1 MAGGSLVALVAYG
14 SQNVILSGNPQ
25 MTYFYKSFKRYSHF
39 AMENITIP
47 LNGPNEL
54 DFDAP
59 TQLRAKIPR
68 YSDLMS
74 ELIFSFTIPDI
85 YSKYLTPNAT
95 RTGQWEFQWVRYLG
109 AAIIQNAAFFVGGQ
123 KIQEFDGSYLLS
135 RALLDKDQD
144 EFEKW
149 KNLVGDNP
157 ELTNPSIGAYA
168 GGSAHSGYPTVRVN
182 PVSNPTAA
190 FTGTIAGTTLTVSAI
205 SSGLITVGAYIY
217 GSGVAANT
225 RVATIISG
233 SGGIGVYSLN
243 NTQQLAQSQLWAIA
257 TPTSGAG
264 LQLNRPSIFGRDI
277 HVPLSFWFTESPSQS
292 VPLVGLQY
300 HECEVQLTL
309 APINQLYT
317 ILDPSGN
324 RVNPEYRVVSPQANI
339 NQNTPNY
346 VSYTDLSGHIR
357 WFFTDFG
364 ATIEK
369 DSWPSL
375 NPRLQATFVSLP
387 KEEQQ
392 IFATRPLSYLVNQ
405 VTQYPNP
412 GLYIRSVLD
421 LQTHNPLTRL
431 IFVQRRSD
439 AGQRND
445 FANFTNWSTYP
456 YAPFSPTP
464 GVVSFLQQTNTSGL
478 LILNSQVEMIRGLR
492 VLCDGTEIQEF
503 KNIDYFTKYSPYKY
517 TKGIG
522 QEGLPIYSFQLGQNT
537 MQPSGSLN
545 ASRIR
550 NFQVE
555 VDVYPLPLNT
565 TYTYDV
571 DIYVEN
577 INFFEVVAGMG
588 GLKFAL

>member
-25 MTYFYKSFKRYSHF
+25 MTYFYKAFKRYSHF
-39 AMENITIP
+39 AMENITIA
-47 LNGPNEL
+47 LNGPNQL

-68 YSDLMS
+68 YGDLMS
-74 ELIFSFTIPDI
+74 ELVFTFHIPDI
-85 YSKYLTPNAT
+85 YSKYMAPQPAPG
-95 RTGQWEFQWVRYLG
+95 RTSQWEFEWVRYLG

-144 EFEKW
+144 EFLKW
-149 KNLVGDNP
+149 KNLVGDVP
-157 ELTNPSIGAYA
+157 ELTTPSAGAYA
-168 GGSAHSGYPTVRVN
+168 GGSTYSGYPTVVKN
-182 PVSNPTAA
+182 PQ
-190 FTGTIAGTTLTVSAI
+190 AG
-205 SSGLITVGAYIY
+205 
-217 GSGVAANT
+217 
-225 RVATIISG
+225 
-233 SGGIGVYSLN
+233 
-243 NTQQLAQSQLWAIA
+243 
-257 TPTSGAG
+257 PAG
-264 LQLNRPSIFGRDI
+264 QINRPSIFGRDI

-292 VPLVGLQY
+292 IPLVGLQY

-309 APINQLYT
+309 NPINQLYT

-324 RVNPEYRVVSPQANI
+324 RVNPEFRVVSPLANI
-339 NQNTPNY
+339 YQNIPTY
-346 VSYTDLSGHIR
+346 ASYSDLSGHIR
-357 WFFTDFG
+357 SFFTDIG
-364 ATIEK
+364 TSV
-369 DSWPSL
+369 DLDTWPSL
-375 NPRLQATFVSLP
+375 NPRLQATFITLP

-392 IFATRPLSYLVNQ
+392 IFATRPLSYLVSQ
-405 VTQYPNP
+405 ITQYPFP
-412 GLYIRSVLD
+412 GLYVRSVLD

-431 IFVQRRSD
+431 IFMQRRSD

-456 YAPFSPTP
+456 NVPFSPTP
-464 GVVSFLQQTNTSGL
+464 GINLVSQRINTSGL
-478 LILNSQVEMIRGLR
+478 LIANAQIDMVRGLR

-503 KNIDYFTKYSPYKY
+503 KNADYFAKYSPYKY
-517 TKGIG
+517 TVGIG
-522 QEGLPIYSFQLGQNT
+522 QDGLLIYSFQLGQNT
-537 MQPSGSLN
+537 IQPSGSIN

-565 TYTYDV
+565 TYTYDL